1 MSDGWRTIS
10 TGGLAMMNQMAALQ
24 STVGGGIR
32 KPDTAATNGFDPY
45 QAMLKRRQR
54 GVEGDSSDYKQP
66 EVVQHASEDVKA
78 LEEFCQQYGILG
90 FNCGR
95 MSPRAALQ
103 MLKSRI
109 GVKDAVV
116 PQSAKRQ
123 MLNG

>member
-1 MSDGWRTIS
+1 MSDGWRTMNVGHLS
-10 TGGLAMMNQMAALQ
+10 TMVQMSALQ
-24 STVGGGIR
+24 SSAGSIR
-32 KPDTAATNGFDPY
+32 KPGTAATNGFDPY

-54 GVEGDSSDYKQP
+54 AVDGDTSDYKEP

-103 MLKSRI
+103 MLKSRM
-109 GVKDAVV
+109 GVLDKT
-116 PQSAKRQ
+116 PTPMKRQ